1 MKTANDL
8 EHLKSVA
15 KRNVDFYK
23 FYPDEFEET
32 MSMKGYKQS
41 DIEFMKKYIEK
52 LGGKPTD

>member
-1 MKTANDL
+1 MKINET

-15 KRNVDFYK
+15 KRNIDFYK

-41 DIEFMKKYIEK
+41 EINFMKKHIEK